1 MKPRGAAIRQSGM
14 RRIALL
20 AALTLVAAACLG
32 SDFADSIEGSWQM
45 TSGTVDGV
53 EIPVIES
60 HPITITFEDDQ
71 VSGTASCNGYGGS
84 YELSG
89 SNISFGNLAMTEM
102 ACFPEETM
110 EAEALFA
117 EAITRV
123 DTVSLDGELTLS
135 SDGVEV
141 GFEALAPA
149 PEAELTNTVWVLDGL
164 ISGEAVS
171 SVSGE
176 RATLELFSDGSV
188 LGGTGCRLLQGRYTI
203 SGAEVVF
210 TELSAE
216 GECDPSLAE
225 QDSHVVT
232 VLGDGFR
239 AEVDGRRL
247 TLWSM
252 GDEGLSY
259 RSEN

>member
-1 MKPRGAAIRQSGM
+1 MTRLSDM
-14 RRIALL
+14 RRVALIASITLL
-20 AALTLVAAACLG
+20 TVACLG
-32 SDFADSIEGSWQM
+32 SDFSDSLDGSWQM
-45 TSGTVDGV
+45 ISGTVDG
-53 EIPVIES
+53 EQMPVIPT
-60 HPITITFEDDQ
+60 HPITITFEKGQ
-71 VSGTASCNGYGGS
+71 ISGTAACNGFSGS

-89 SNISFGNLAMTEM
+89 SSISIGNLAMTEM

-110 EAEALFA
+110 EAEALFTR
-117 EAITRV
+117 AITRV
-123 DTVSLDGELTLS
+123 DTVTIDEELTLS
-135 SDGVEV
+135 GQGVEMS
-141 GFEALAPA
+141 FEKLDPV

-164 ISGEAVS
+164 IAGDAVS

-188 LGGTGCRLLQGRYTI
+188 LGGTGCRLLQGRYTV
-203 SGAEVVF
+203 SGPQVLL

-216 GECDPSLAE
+216 GECHPELAE

-239 AEVDGRRL
+239 VEIDGDRL

-252 GDEGLSY
+252 GDQGLSY
-259 RSEN
+259 HADA